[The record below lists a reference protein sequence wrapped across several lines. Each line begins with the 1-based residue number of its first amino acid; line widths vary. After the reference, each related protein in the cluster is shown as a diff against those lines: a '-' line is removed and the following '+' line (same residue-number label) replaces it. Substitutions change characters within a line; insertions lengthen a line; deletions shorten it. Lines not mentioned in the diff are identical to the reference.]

1 MPDDR
6 NTPKLLSI
14 NVVCDY
20 LKSKLF
26 ITEQLL
32 SVSEQCRL
40 VLLKCDMVSK
50 SVQSSMHI
58 KLVSYYTS
66 LRSTCQPHKEALN
79 TYRIEVY

>member
-6 NTPKLLSI
+6 NTFKSLSI
-14 NVVCDY
+14 NAVYDY

-40 VLLKCDMVSK
+40 VLLQCNMVSK

-58 KLVSYYTS
+58 KLVSYHTS

-79 TYRIEVY
+79 TYRIEFY

>member
-6 NTPKLLSI
+6 NTFKSLSI
-14 NVVCDY
+14 NAVYDY

-40 VLLKCDMVSK
+40 ALLQCNMVSK

-66 LRSTCQPHKEALN
+66 LRSTCQPQKEALN
-79 TYRIEVY
+79 TYRMEFY